1 MGILLLYSQQA
12 PSFNDKYMKQIVFA
26 ILLLIGA
33 QSCDFIGAERIKGN
47 GNIVTVDRT
56 MEDVSKIKLSGS
68 YEVEIT
74 QGSVPSLRIETD
86 ENIVPLIQSD
96 ISEGWLNIK
105 TKKNISISTT
115 NQIKVYLT
123 VSSLE
128 ALHVAGSG
136 NITGKGKFT
145 KGEKLS
151 LKIAGA
157 GSVTLDVN
165 TPEVKTDIAGSGS
178 VYLSGETRKQ
188 TIDIAGSGDYVA
200 EQLKSESAK
209 IDIAGSGDVKVFA
222 DDAIDI
228 RIAGSGNVYYKGNAS
243 VNQKIL
249 GGGKIVKLD

>member
-1 MGILLLYSQQA
+1 MLQYLS
-12 PSFNDKYMKQIVFA
+12 SNFKYMKQIVFA
-26 ILLLIGA
+26 ILLLIGV
-33 QSCDFIGAERIKGN
+33 QSCEIIGNERVKGN
-47 GNIVTVDRT
+47 GNIVTVDRN
-56 MEDVSKIKLSGS
+56 MEDVSKIKLAGS

-74 QGSVPSLRIETD
+74 QGNAPSLRIETD
-86 ENIVPLIQSD
+86 ENIVPLIKTE
-96 ISEGWLNIK
+96 ISEGWLNIR
-105 TKKNISISTT
+105 TKKNVSISTT

-123 VSSLE
+123 VTSLE

-145 KGEKLS
+145 KGDKLS

-188 TIDIAGSGDYVA
+188 SIDIAGSGDYVA

-249 GGGKIVKLD
+249 GGGKIVRLD